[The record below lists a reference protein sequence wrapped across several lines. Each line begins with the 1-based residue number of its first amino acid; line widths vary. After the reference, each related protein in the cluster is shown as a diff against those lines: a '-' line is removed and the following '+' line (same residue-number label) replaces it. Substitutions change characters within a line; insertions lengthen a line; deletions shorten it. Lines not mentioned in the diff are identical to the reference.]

1 MYTYIHTLSHT
12 PILQTQIYISICIHA
27 HINRPEKTRN
37 EKEKEQQTN
46 ARRTR
51 KESERGWEEERASA
65 RETNL
70 GILRL
75 NSGEHGGRS
84 RGLPESRDLIGLS
97 LRLCFESCSSIRRR
111 PGLAVKIAE
120 AVTDFETCSRPR
132 VQVAFVKFIL
142 ASANVS

>member
-1 MYTYIHTLSHT
+1 MKED
-12 PILQTQIYISICIHA
+12 
-27 HINRPEKTRN
+27 EKKR
-37 EKEKEQQTN
+37 
-46 ARRTR
+46 
-51 KESERGWEEERASA
+51 ERARA
-65 RETNL
+65 IPNL

-120 AVTDFETCSRPR
+120 AVTDFERCSRPR